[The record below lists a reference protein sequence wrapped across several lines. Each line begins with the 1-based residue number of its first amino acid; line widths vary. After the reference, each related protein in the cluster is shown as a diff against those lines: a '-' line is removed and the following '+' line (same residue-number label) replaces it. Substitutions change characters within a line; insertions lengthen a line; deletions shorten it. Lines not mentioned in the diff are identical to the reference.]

1 MKRIPLPVRR
11 IESPR
16 TRSAGFALLEVLVSL
31 LIFMFAVLGLV
42 GLQGNLTQAQ
52 GSAKMR
58 TDAAYLASE
67 LLGRMW
73 TDMPNR
79 ASYASAN
86 CELHSLCKDWTDKVA
101 QSLPNGAS
109 RVDFDTTTGDVE
121 IELSWSTPDGEA
133 HTYVTRSTVLP
144 SE

>member
-1 MKRIPLPVRR
+1 MKPLHRSQRR
-11 IESPR
+11 RPPSCR
-16 TRSAGFALLEVLVSL
+16 HTGFALIEVLVSL

-42 GLQGNLTQAQ
+42 GLQANMTQAQ

-58 TDAAYLASE
+58 TDAAYLARE

-79 ASYASAN
+79 TLYSSAN
-86 CELHSLCKDWTDKVA
+86 CALHNLCKDWTDKVA
-101 QSLPNGAS
+101 QSLPHGSSN
-109 RVDFDTTTGDVE
+109 VDFNAGTGDVL
-121 IELSWSTPDGEA
+121 IELSWSTPDGES
-133 HTYVTRSTVLP
+133 HTYTTRSTVVP